1 MGIGPRFA
9 RLRLVKLQQSLTY
22 DLVMRVPLLAW
33 SMFCATLQMAGLAHY
48 VREADAALPVA
59 AYAVNLAMRVST
71 IAFLLLLAAAVVLR
85 ARPTGKARGV
95 EPRISAFA
103 GAFLVYAIPYFPRRE
118 LSLTAEMVSTVLIL
132 AGSGAA
138 LYTLA
143 QLGRSFSMMAEARRL
158 VTWGPYRYVRHPLY
172 VAEELAII
180 GLFMQFASVWSAL
193 VLAVHIAFQL
203 RRMHNEETV
212 LADIFPEYAAY
223 RQRTARLLPG
233 IY

>member
-1 MGIGPRFA
+1 MKILRNVVAIGPRFA
-9 RLRLVKLQQSLTY
+9 SLRLAKLQQSLTY
-22 DLVMRVPLLAW
+22 DLLMRLPLLAW
-33 SMFCATLQMAGLAHY
+33 SMFCATVQMASLAHY
-48 VREADAALPVA
+48 VHEADAALPLA

-95 EPRISAFA
+95 EPRISALA
-103 GAFLVYAIPYFPRRE
+103 GAFLVYAIPYFPRRD
-118 LSLTAEMVSTVLIL
+118 LSVTAEMVSTVLIL

-212 LADIFPEYAAY
+212 L
-223 RQRTARLLPG
+223 
-233 IY
+233 